1 MHQLIQVKKINYVII
16 GMIFGIIVFPIFD
29 AEAKDWKIY
38 VGDVPKHWE
47 PKFGNLLYHSTQY
60 WQEQIPNTTFYK
72 VSNLEEGDFVVQWAS
87 EYQTDE
93 ETNTKKLGYYTT
105 NTKNQYGKP
114 FVAITLGFMTG
125 EGLNKKFEL
134 VDEEYALTITIHEI
148 GHAIGLGHSD
158 NPNSIMYPSIYDYQT
173 WLSKKSFVAEESV
186 QELERKIT
194 ESSVL
199 TTKENEF
206 DKMIADRFL
215 IRALDFQNGVNS
227 DIELFKNLIYEKQ
240 NLLNSLK
247 YDSVQGKKFH
257 NNAWKSLNSVKEFIA
272 KAEWTQK
279 EGNQL
284 ISNNEYEKA
293 YWKFVYSTSMLKKAN
308 MPITEI
314 DTHLEMAN
322 DYEKSYR
329 ELESQI
335 QVSIDDTQIQI
346 IEKPKSCFLI
356 WCW

>member
-1 MHQLIQVKKINYVII
+1 MKKINYVII
-16 GMIFGIIVFPIFD
+16 GILFGIIVFPIYD
-29 AEAKDWKIY
+29 AEAKDWKIFA
-38 VGDVPKHWE
+38 GDMPKHWE
-47 PKFGNLLYHSTQY
+47 PKFGNLLYHATQY
-60 WQEQIPNTTFYK
+60 WQEQFPDIAFYQ
-72 VSNLEEGDFVVQWAS
+72 VSNLEHADFIVQWAS

-114 FVAITLGFMTG
+114 YVAITLGFMIG

-134 VDEEYALTITIHEI
+134 VDEEYALAITIHEI

-173 WLSKKSFVAEESV
+173 WLSKKSFISKKSV
-186 QELERKIT
+186 QELETKNV
-194 ESSVL
+194 ESPVL
-199 TTKENEF
+199 TTKETKFSKITSEQ
-206 DKMIADRFL
+206 FL

-227 DIELFKNLIYEKQ
+227 DIDLFKNLIYEKQ
-240 NLLNSLK
+240 NLLNLSE
-247 YDSVQGKKFH
+247 YDSAQGKEFYHK
-257 NNAWKSLNSVKEFIA
+257 AWKSLNSIKEFIA

-284 ISNNEYEKA
+284 ISSNEYEKA
-293 YWKFVYSTSMLKKAN
+293 YWKFVYSASMLKKAN
-308 MPITEI
+308 MTITEFDAHI
-314 DTHLEMAN
+314 EIAN
-322 DYEKSYR
+322 EHEKSYR

-335 QVSIDDTQIQI
+335 QVSIDETPIQMT
-346 IEKPKSCFLI
+346 EEPKSCFLF